1 MCGPLPAPAHR
12 SVCGNAALS
21 LPARYPRLGYH
32 SDGLA
37 LRLACPPAG
46 VETPQLR
53 MWTWTYERVIA
64 VNGRVVSGFAQT
76 GGVAG

>member
-1 MCGPLPAPAHR
+1 MNR
-12 SVCGNAALS
+12 
-21 LPARYPRLGYH
+21 
-32 SDGLA
+32 
-37 LRLACPPAG
+37 PPAG